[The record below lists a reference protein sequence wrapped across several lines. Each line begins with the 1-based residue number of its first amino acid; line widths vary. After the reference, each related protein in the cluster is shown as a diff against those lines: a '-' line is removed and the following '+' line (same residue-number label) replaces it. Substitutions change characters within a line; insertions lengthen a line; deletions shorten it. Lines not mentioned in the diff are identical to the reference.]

1 MASGHPNE
9 GPPGSFASF
18 PKDPA
23 EFDSDPRISFSK
35 LDDKFILEAEDGQEY
50 EYDTALKRWIL
61 TVRAHS
67 FPFPGWS
74 ASCCDRLF
82 MRGSM
87 FAHIMEHLLLHG
99 LGS

>member
-1 MASGHPNE
+1 METRNPNDGE
-9 GPPGSFASF
+9 PGPLASF

-61 TVRAHS
+61 TVCAHS
-67 FPFPGWS
+67 PS
-74 ASCCDRLF
+74 LA
-82 MRGSM
+82 
-87 FAHIMEHLLLHG
+87 G
-99 LGS
+99 LPRVVIDCS

>member
-1 MASGHPNE
+1 MASGNPNE

-61 TVRAHS
+61 TVCANS
-67 FPFPGWS
+67 PSLAGL
-74 ASCCDRLF
+74 SCVVIDC
-82 MRGSM
+82 S
-87 FAHIMEHLLLHG
+87 
-99 LGS
+99 